1 MQQYMQVMTVV
12 VPSRRE
18 CEKMAKKY
26 LILLKQ
32 KDGGGLKDFYHNWTN
47 AILQQLETKFWK
59 IADALFREKK
69 FGTMRHYNV
78 NNPFPTE
85 RP

>member
-1 MQQYMQVMTVV
+1 MQVMTVV
-12 VPSRRE
+12 VSSRRE

-32 KDGGGLKDFYHNWTN
+32 PKDGGGLKDIYHNWTN

-59 IADALFREKK
+59 IADALFRKKK